1 MTNKKQIIPLVLEN
15 IPSAVPGSVYI
26 MMSTAYILDAVWEI
40 SIKTIHFSVSLIKYF
55 SFTTN
60 KYFGDRS
67 HQKQYSGNPDVRD
80 LSNVERVLLGF
91 TFASG
96 NSPISASYK
105 YYNEHSFLKPPLWSN
120 ASYMYCTIRVFKPD
134 CVA

>member
-1 MTNKKQIIPLVLEN
+1 MMNKKINNSIGFGEHSICRARFCLHHDVKML
-15 IPSAVPGSVYI
+15 
-26 MMSTAYILDAVWEI
+26 LWKI
-40 SIKTIHFSVSLIKYF
+40 SIKTIHFSVGLIKYF

-60 KYFGDRS
+60 KYFGERS
-67 HQKQYSGNPDVRD
+67 HQKQYSGNPNVRD

-91 TFASG
+91 TFASA

-105 YYNEHSFLKPPLWSN
+105 YYNKHNFLKTPLRSN
-120 ASYMYCTIRVFKPD
+120 ASYMYCTICVFKPD